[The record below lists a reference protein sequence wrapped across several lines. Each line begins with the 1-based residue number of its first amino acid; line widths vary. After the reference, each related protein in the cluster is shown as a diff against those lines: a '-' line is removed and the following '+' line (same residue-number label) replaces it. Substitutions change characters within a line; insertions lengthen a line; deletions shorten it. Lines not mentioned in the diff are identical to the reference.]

1 MSTAKSQ
8 NLPEIFIPEDAGWAS
23 RAAARGEIRRL
34 ARGLYTTNLDE
45 PAEQL
50 VRRRWYDVAALYFPG
65 AVIADRSA
73 ALAAPA
79 SDGSLFLDSGPTPAN
94 PRPVRLPGLTLR
106 PRSGPGPVAGDME
119 FAGLRIASPARTAL
133 ENIRPSRARSGVART
148 LRREELE
155 GAPRPPRARP
165 RGAGADR
172 AARGRPRDRPRA
184 RRGAH
189 ARRARPSDRG
199 FAGHP

>member
-65 AVIADRSA
+65 AVIVDRSA
-73 ALAAPA
+73 TLAAPA
-79 SDGSLFLDSGPTPAN
+79 SDGSLFLDSGPTRAT

-106 PRSGPGPVAGDME
+106 PRSGPGPVAGDTE
-119 FAGLRIASPARTAL
+119 FAGLHLASPARTAL

-155 GAPRPPRARP
+155 ERFDRLARTRGEQALIELREEARALAPALGAERQLAELDRLI
-165 RGAGADR
+165 GA
-172 AARGRPRDRPRA
+172 
-184 RRGAH
+184 
-189 ARRARPSDRG
+189 S
-199 FAGHP
+199 AGHP